1 MGIGAYP
8 QKQQNFLISRRQKWL
23 VVGNRLESQA
33 ELKEISLKQRL
44 ECFSFWFTEKN
55 LSPTVPFC
63 YQWVNLSFKTKTWML
78 LFLIT
83 EKNLPPMVPFCYRW
97 VDLASVKRV
106 RFIWMIS
113 KITIPPALAV
123 QGWIFNEYENTD
135 SRQARLKFPTT
146 ENFIEPF
153 SNSGL
158 DLAGFRLSILQLYN
172 KGLCLVINKICR

>member
-23 VVGNRLESQA
+23 IVGNRLESQA

-44 ECFSFWFTEKN
+44 ECFSFWLQRRTYHPRYHFVINELICPLK
-55 LSPTVPFC
+55 
-63 YQWVNLSFKTKTWML
+63 QRHKML

-113 KITIPPALAV
+113 KITICRHWRYKGEYLMSTKIRI
-123 QGWIFNEYENTD
+123 QGKLVSN
-135 SRQARLKFPTT
+135 FPQQK
-146 ENFIEPF
+146 I
-153 SNSGL
+153 L
-158 DLAGFRLSILQLYN
+158 LSHFQIAA
-172 KGLCLVINKICR
+172 

>member
-23 VVGNRLESQA
+23 IVGNRLESQA

-113 KITIPPALAV
+113 KITICRHWRYKGQYLMSTKIRI
-123 QGWIFNEYENTD
+123 QGKLVSN
-135 SRQARLKFPTT
+135 FPQQK
-146 ENFIEPF
+146 I
-153 SNSGL
+153 L
-158 DLAGFRLSILQLYN
+158 LSHFQIAA
-172 KGLCLVINKICR
+172 

>member
-1 MGIGAYP
+1 MIDRW
-8 QKQQNFLISRRQKWL
+8 KQAWVAGRTKRDLLETKTWMLLLLI
-23 VVGNRLESQA
+23 
-33 ELKEISLKQRL
+33 
-44 ECFSFWFTEKN
+44 TEKN

-113 KITIPPALAV
+113 KITICRHWRYKGQYLMSTKIRI
-123 QGWIFNEYENTD
+123 QGKLVSN
-135 SRQARLKFPTT
+135 FPQQK
-146 ENFIEPF
+146 I
-153 SNSGL
+153 L
-158 DLAGFRLSILQLYN
+158 LSHFQIAA
-172 KGLCLVINKICR
+172 